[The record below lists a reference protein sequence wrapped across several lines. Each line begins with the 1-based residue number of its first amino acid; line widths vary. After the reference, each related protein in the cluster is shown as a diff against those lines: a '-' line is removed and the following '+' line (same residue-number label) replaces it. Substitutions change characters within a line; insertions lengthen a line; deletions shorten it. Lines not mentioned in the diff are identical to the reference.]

1 MTAPKGNELRD
12 AVPADNILPPKILSG
27 EGFEIHPS
35 RVKVYKPTGAPAY
48 FYDVFTDDNTRVG
61 IASLILEQ
69 DPQEVSEIGHV
80 CARLSEEHDNPELL
94 KQVGE
99 LLISHGHQCGL
110 SDIHIVVPEQSEC
123 AVTACES
130 IGNTCS
136 KAYFDRNGEKFIR
149 FQYLTGGGD

>member
-12 AVPADNILPPKILSG
+12 VLPEDNIPPPKMLSG
-27 EGFEIHPS
+27 EGFEIRPS

-69 DPQEVSEIGHV
+69 DPQQVSEIGHV

-110 SDIHIVVPEQSEC
+110 SDIHIVVPEQSES

-130 IGNTCS
+130 IGNTCN
-136 KAYFDRNGEKFIR
+136 KAYFDRSGEKFVR
-149 FQYLTGGGD
+149 FGYLAGGGD